1 MLRDKTGRGGVVL
14 YFCMSKVSCKTLYKG
29 DKGGGRGVFY
39 SIEGREEEERGD
51 IYIYKFI
58 CTYLRKYV
66 YICVYTYIDIRIL
79 YTYAKYIYIYNIFIL
94 FADPEIIC

>member
-1 MLRDKTGRGGVVL
+1 MFRDKTGRGGVVL

-39 SIEGREEEERGD
+39 SIEGREGEERGD

-58 CTYLRKYV
+58 SEPIEENSHIKTSK
-66 YICVYTYIDIRIL
+66 
-79 YTYAKYIYIYNIFIL
+79 N
-94 FADPEIIC
+94 

>member
-39 SIEGREEEERGD
+39 SIEGREVEERGD
-51 IYIYKFI
+51 IYTYKFI
-58 CTYLRKYV
+58 SEPIEKNS
-66 YICVYTYIDIRIL
+66 YTK
-79 YTYAKYIYIYNIFIL
+79 TSKN
-94 FADPEIIC
+94 